1 MPLVALALV
10 LAAPVAASYDVGVI
24 QETRAASTGTLAFQL
39 SPLLG
44 LSSAPGVAQG
54 FVRYQPTLVLDARP
68 SSEFSQALHRA
79 TLSGQLRDRRRSRLF
94 FDGRGSY
101 GRTDLSPLTALAEG
115 SVPSLDR
122 PVQGTPLGF
131 MDAEL
136 TAGVEQRIG
145 RRVSVLAAASYGL
158 SGGASAQDRKLL
170 PLFEVARLR
179 TALQLRASHSDS
191 FSLAVSGSLS
201 RVELLGSRSRAV
213 EGSASWER
221 RLSAALTGRLTAGL
235 GVVRTTDPVRPRQL
249 LLEPTAAAA
258 LRGKAV
264 GQKLD
269 LALTARIVPFVDPIY
284 GSVSLRPEA
293 SGQAEF
299 AASRHL
305 AFSGIAAIAP
315 VRTPDGRR
323 SPYGVAS
330 IAALYRPNKN
340 IQISVGSRLTAQPD
354 ARLAAFVSLSTLQ
367 HGFLW

>member
-1 MPLVALALV
+1 LVALALV
-10 LAAPVAASYDVGVI
+10 LAAPVAASYDAGVT
-24 QETRAASTGTLAFQL
+24 QETRAATTGTLAFQL

-54 FVRYQPTLVLDARP
+54 FVRYEPSLILDSRP
-68 SSEFSQALHRA
+68 SSGFSQALHRA
-79 TLSGQLRDRRRSRLF
+79 TLSGQLRDRGRSRRLF
-94 FDGRGSY
+94 FNGRGSY
-101 GRTDLSPLTALAEG
+101 GRTDLSPLAALAEG
-115 SVPSLDR
+115 SAPSLDR
-122 PVQGTPLGF
+122 SVQPRPLGF

-145 RRVSVLAAASYGL
+145 RRVSVLADASYGL
-158 SGGASAQDRKLL
+158 SGGASAQDRRLL
-170 PLFEVARLR
+170 PRFEVARLR

-191 FSLAVSGSLS
+191 FSLTVSGSLS
-201 RVELLGSRSRAV
+201 RVELLGSRSRAF

-269 LALTARIVPFVDPIY
+269 LALSARIVPFVDPID

-315 VRTPDGRR
+315 VRTADGRR

-330 IAALYRPNKN
+330 IAALYRPDK
-340 IQISVGSRLTAQPD
+340 IVQISVGTRLTAQPD
-354 ARLAAFVSLSTLQ
+354 ARLAAFVSLSMLQ
-367 HGFLW
+367 HGLLW